1 MSSSEFGMLSKVKM
15 LQLIS
20 AGVDHVPFTLIPP
33 ATTIAGNVG
42 AYAEPIAEHVVAMT
56 LAVYKNL
63 LDRHDQ
69 LVNGI
74 FEHEKENRILKGST
88 CVILGFGGIGKAT
101 ARLLRCFGTRILA
114 INTSGS
120 TDEEVEFVG
129 TLKDLE
135 SVLRLGDVIVIA
147 LPLTNSTR
155 GLLASRELE
164 WMKEN
169 ATLVNVARAEII
181 DEAALFER
189 LKAYPSFNAAIDVW
203 WIEPTRNEK
212 FQPIYPFLTLP
223 NVISSPH
230 NSGSVPNIFSK
241 AAGYAAENVKRF
253 CNNEQIIGV
262 ASRNDYT

>member
-1 MSSSEFGMLSKVKM
+1 MLSKVKM

-20 AGVDHVPFTLIPP
+20 AGVDHVHLTLIPR
-33 ATTIAGNVG
+33 ATIIAGNVG

-74 FEHEKENRILKGST
+74 FEHEKENRILKDST

-135 SVLRLGDVIVIA
+135 SVLPLGDVIVVA

-223 NVISSPH
+223 NVIGSPH
-230 NSGSVPNIFSK
+230 NSGSVPNIFLK

-253 CNNEQIIGV
+253 YNNEQIIGV